1 MGFFYKLFN
10 GEICPIENLV
20 RPTPEY
26 TKALHEAAAAS
37 EKLEK
42 ALTPEQMDLLYSMKD
57 AKSEVETLLQSEAYR
72 LGFMDGMAMKQE
84 IQTDEKAADG

>member
-20 RPTPEY
+20 RRTPEY
-26 TKALHEAAAAS
+26 TKALHELSAAS

-42 ALTPEQMDLLYSMKD
+42 ALTPEQLELL
-57 AKSEVETLLQSEAYR
+57 
-72 LGFMDGMAMKQE
+72 FAMKNA
-84 IQTDEKAADG
+84 KA

>member
-20 RPTPEY
+20 RQTPEY
-26 TKALHEAAAAS
+26 TKALHELAAAS

-42 ALTPEQMDLLYSMKD
+42 ALTPEQSDL
-57 AKSEVETLLQSEAYR
+57 
-72 LGFMDGMAMKQE
+72 F
-84 IQTDEKAADG
+84 

>member
-20 RPTPEY
+20 RQTPEY
-26 TKALHEAAAAS
+26 TKALHELAAAS

-42 ALTPEQMDLLYSMKD
+42 SLTPEQSDLFYAIKTPKRKWKRSCRPKRTEW
-57 AKSEVETLLQSEAYR
+57 AS
-72 LGFMDGMAMKQE
+72 
-84 IQTDEKAADG
+84 

>member
-20 RPTPEY
+20 RQTPEY
-26 TKALHEAAAAS
+26 TKALHELAAAS

-42 ALTPEQMDLLYSMKD
+42 SLTPGRRGAAER
-57 AKSEVETLLQSEAYR
+57 AHAIPVR
-72 LGFMDGMAMKQE
+72 R
-84 IQTDEKAADG
+84 KAGKNPTEYLCADSTNFLKKRFLICCIG